1 MTPPR
6 PRTADELQEERHQ
19 QNLRKFSQ
27 IDLALEANTK
37 LTQQALTENQ
47 SNRHQLKGLNMSL
60 VSMLKMYEDDK
71 KERKEERATS
81 EDLRRREIEK
91 LEVARARELQKMEDA
106 RAHEMKKLED
116 ARKEELRVTTEALE
130 KQAND
135 IKKLNN
141 KYIWAAG
148 FIAALTLVFHE
159 VGDLISPVVRHLLQ

>member
-6 PRTADELQEERHQ
+6 VRTDGELQEERHQ

-71 KERKEERATS
+71 AERKEERKAS
-81 EDLRRREIEK
+81 EALRVREIEK
-91 LEVARARELQKMEDA
+91 LEDARARELQKMEEA
-106 RAHEMKKLED
+106 RAHEMRKLEE
-116 ARKEELRVTTEALE
+116 ARKAELAVTSAALE
-130 KQAND
+130 KQASE
-135 IKKLNN
+135 IKKLTVRFA
-141 KYIWAAG
+141 WGVG
-148 FIAALTLVFHE
+148 FLTALSFVFHE
-159 VGDLISPVVRHLLQ
+159 LGDLISPVIRHLLQ